1 MNGGAEAAVR
11 LTLPLVGR
19 VPGVAHDDRRNAHH
33 WPCFSCV
40 AGLATGGVPHPRAQS
55 PSVVDVGIPERL
67 RSFSDGRLEG
77 KAMTRPRT
85 PRPSVVVRPS
95 FVSQETAFTVLGLT
109 PRKFLDVLVPRC
121 RADVVRVGRTVLLP
135 TEVAEVALRSLT
147 GGRATT
153 VPEREGD
160 DDEQPATVDAILAS
174 VGMHRRTGR

>member
-1 MNGGAEAAVR
+1 
-11 LTLPLVGR
+11 
-19 VPGVAHDDRRNAHH
+19 
-33 WPCFSCV
+33 
-40 AGLATGGVPHPRAQS
+40 
-55 PSVVDVGIPERL
+55 
-67 RSFSDGRLEG
+67 
-77 KAMTRPRT
+77 MTRPRT

-135 TEVAEVALRSLT
+135 TEVAELALRSLT

-153 VPEREGD
+153 VSEHDGD
-160 DDEQPATVDAILAS
+160 DDEQSATVDALLAS